1 MKRRQLLKRAALLG
15 ASGFVTVGT
24 HGWALRKQAKAAAGD
39 PRLIV
44 IFLRGAADGLN
55 IVVPYQESHYYEARP
70 SVAIARPGQEN
81 GAIDLDGQFGL
92 HPALQPLMPMWQS
105 GQLAFVPAAGSSVV
119 TRSHF
124 QAQDYMESGTPGEL
138 GGNPNGWLNRMMAT
152 LPAGTPTQAVN
163 IGTTLPL
170 IFSGTESV
178 ANLAVGRSG
187 SRPLP
192 IDRPQIQ
199 TAFDRLYANDPR
211 LSAVYHEGRAARDIV
226 LTELAQENEEASRG
240 APTPQ
245 RFATSAQYLARLMSG
260 DAATQVAFMEVG
272 DWDTHV
278 NQRGRLNRNLGLL
291 GEGLATLKEGLGS
304 VYENTTVVV
313 LSEFGRTIAE
323 NGNGGTEHG
332 YGNAMWL
339 MGGRVKGGE
348 LYGDWPGLAPANQHE
363 SRDLMVTTDYRDVM
377 TAVLAQQFG
386 LDGDAIAQI
395 FPNYQ
400 QQVNLSLIA

>member
-1 MKRRQLLKRAALLG
+1 
-15 ASGFVTVGT
+15 
-24 HGWALRKQAKAAAGD
+24 
-39 PRLIV
+39 
-44 IFLRGAADGLN
+44 
-55 IVVPYQESHYYEARP
+55 
-70 SVAIARPGQEN
+70 
-81 GAIDLDGQFGL
+81 
-92 HPALQPLMPMWQS
+92 MPP
-105 GQLAFVPAAGSSVV
+105 V
-119 TRSHF
+119 
-124 QAQDYMESGTPGEL
+124 
-138 GGNPNGWLNRMMAT
+138 
-152 LPAGTPTQAVN
+152 
-163 IGTTLPL
+163 
-170 IFSGTESV
+170 
-178 ANLAVGRSG
+178 
-187 SRPLP
+187 
-192 IDRPQIQ
+192 
-199 TAFDRLYANDPR
+199 
-211 LSAVYHEGRAARDIV
+211 
-226 LTELAQENEEASRG
+226 
-240 APTPQ
+240 
-245 RFATSAQYLARLMSG
+245 
-260 DAATQVAFMEVG
+260 TQVAFMEVG

-386 LDGDAIAQI
+386 LDGDAIARI

>member
-92 HPALQPLMPMWQS
+92 HPALQPLIPMWQS
-105 GQLAFVPAAGSSVV
+105 GQLAFVPAAGSPVV

-211 LSAVYHEGRAARDIV
+211 LSAVYNEGRAARDIV

-386 LDGDAIAQI
+386 LDGGAIAQI

>member
-70 SVAIARPGQEN
+70 SIAIAHPGQEN
-81 GAIDLDGQFGL
+81 GAIDLNGQFGL
-92 HPALQPLMPMWQS
+92 HPALQSLVPIWQS
-105 GQLAFVPAAGSSVV
+105 GQLAFVPAAGSYVV
-119 TRSHF
+119 SRSHF
-124 QAQDYMESGTPGEL
+124 QAQDYMESGTPGNL

-211 LSAVYHEGRAARDIV
+211 LSAVYNEGRAARDIV

-245 RFATSAQYLARLMSG
+245 RFAISAQYLARLMSG
-260 DAATQVAFMEVG
+260 DAATQIAFMEIG

-291 GEGLATLKEGLGS
+291 GDGLVALKEGLGS
-304 VYENTTVVV
+304 VYENTTIVV

-332 YGNAMWL
+332 YGNALWL

-348 LYGDWPGLAPANQHE
+348 LYGDWPGLAPGSQHE
-363 SRDLMVTTDYRDVM
+363 SRDLRVTTDYRDVIW
-377 TAVLAQQFG
+377 AVLAQQFG
-386 LDGDAIAQI
+386 LGEGAIAQI
-395 FPNYQ
+395 FPNFQ
-400 QQVNLSLIA
+400 QQVSLNLIT